1 MICAAVNPTEGL
13 AKDNYQDNL
22 VKVASIDVSS
32 YPKLENKTIIE
43 ANRRQ
48 ARNRRSIRVER
59 GARLFSSPY
68 FPRQEPDDQQKAKF
82 FANVSADFDAKGLD
96 GNDFDWA
103 GVFGKDIDGNKNKA
117 QIVFEQQYANGKS
130 TGTTFGLKVDGK
142 GNYKWIDGN
151 GKSVK
156 LPLYSSDLK
165 PYKYAVSL
173 DKDISDHVKLLTA
186 ELNESGESSYKFDRP
201 DPTSGEI
208 IGNLTLK
215 LTIQQTASTKFTS
228 KWNTEVKEDDRPK
241 VVGSFLPGNETDPEN
256 YGDYPFPKNDTDK
269 IIIRNDNPD
278 PDNPREY
285 SEYRHKE
292 LDKTPKVDIA
302 DPDPDSTDTY
312 TLDRD
317 KHRISYKDKTYKY
330 DLKYDVING
339 GRLTMTEI
347 LPVTFDA
354 DGGKFASI
362 TEEGKEQK
370 IVKEV
375 DFDKDLTDKVE
386 EPKKDLETFMGWS
399 ESKDWPVLSEEDFSK
414 AIKNIKEAKTF
425 YAIWDSNDLISHE
438 LVVNESYKED
448 DTFVNNFIPD
458 LSTIKNQIKIK
469 KEDGSEAQLA
479 ENDRVEILG
488 DTGNV
493 YTLTE
498 LNNKLYDLLSEKT
511 NPKGEPSRS
520 ESLTAKVTFAN
531 GKTKTVNVP
540 IKVIKNI
547 YEAKTLAE
555 KPYYVPDSYV
565 KVTVD
570 PTTKA
575 KDPQKTYYYVNPK
588 AKVVIPGENPE
599 GTGDN
604 KFVKWTRGN
613 EEYKLTDRPRTQFT
627 TASEIVAQYVSDVIP
642 QEGTEKP
649 DNVPEN
655 YVEVKFV
662 PTEKAT
668 DETKA
673 DKIYWVNP
681 EKDVTIPVT
690 NPVGKQYFTFKEWK
704 IGNPKT
710 GETYT
715 VGSAKKF
722 TTPTTITATYEEAK
736 DIIPYD
742 PSSSDPMARPEG
754 YVRVSFKADKGLE
767 LTEEKAYYVK
777 KNAGITLGNNELVK
791 PKYKEET
798 GYKFKEWDKEDTT
811 IIEATDIVVTAKAA
825 KLDNVIPE
833 KKEDGTPNEK
843 PEGYKEVTFVVKTGD
858 EDKGSITGVAKF
870 YVNPTEYVT
879 ITPPKTKAETGYE
892 FGAWDTNTLNNIQY
906 KEDTKIT
913 GSFNGLKD
921 LIPKKNPDGSEN
933 KQPTGYKTVTFVID
947 PATGGKIADSEVK
960 VYYVNPAKD
969 VTVPQP
975 KTIADTG
982 YEFENWDQ
990 DTTTAKKYTDDTTVK
1005 GNFKK
1010 LDDII
1015 PSTDDEGKQNAKPE
1029 GYVTVTFEKGDHG
1042 EITKGQTVYYVNPKA
1057 DPAKTLGD
1065 SLIKKPTAKA
1075 ETGYKFTGWN
1085 FTDTKEILSD
1095 ITVIAQYEE
1104 IADVIPKT
1112 KEDDSEKP
1120 EGYITVKFSTEAN
1133 GKIKGT
1139 NNAEKVLFIN
1149 PNKAVSLQDQAPEV
1163 NPNTGFEFSTW
1174 DTQIERN
1181 IQYKNGDVI
1190 KAKYNAIGD
1199 VIPQEKTDGTDK
1211 PAGYLTVTFDKGDHG
1226 ELDGKTVYYVKPN
1239 KEVTVPAP
1247 SVKAST
1253 GYEFKDWDQKLT
1265 QTFAKDTKITAEYKE
1280 LGNIIPQANTDGSDK
1295 PAGYSTV
1302 TFKPDANGS
1311 LSGTTVYYVKP
1322 DVEVDLTETANAL
1335 TKTPNQGYTEKG
1347 GSWNPEFKAEK
1358 ITEDKTYTFSFKEL
1372 DDVIPEKDKNGNRND
1387 KPAGYVTVKLI
1398 PTEKAKDK
1406 DVKYYFVNPTKEV
1419 TISETPEGDEE
1430 TDSNN
1435 IKFTYQ
1441 FIGWKTTQGTIAS
1454 WNDGN
1459 IKGTFNQDTEITALY
1474 KTSVKAEV
1482 LQEAPRPK
1490 KNVTTPIGTTPE
1502 AGDLIGN
1509 KDKQPKGTTYTY
1521 TNDGS
1526 PNVDKGGDVTAKV
1539 LVEYPN
1545 GKTIVVEVPIS
1556 VTTDII
1562 EDHDGSAK
1570 HPDNYV
1576 KVIVDTTDKATE
1588 NTRFKRTFWVNPAKV
1603 VKLPIVNPSG
1613 SGNYVFK
1620 KWQIGNEEYK
1630 LSDGKQFTANET
1642 TITASYEEEYP
1653 DIIPQSGTEKP
1664 KNVPESYVEVIVDT
1678 GEKAKSR
1685 TSSTYWVNPNKE
1697 LTIRQDWWKVQ
1708 DGYAFDKWTMSQDE
1722 TEVNSDFKLNQPYKY
1737 TKKTT
1742 ILAKYKECGLCPN
1755 PNPGGSG
1762 GETPTPTP
1770 EPQPGPGGSGG
1781 ETPTPTPEPQPGPG
1795 GSGGETPTPTP
1806 EPQPGP
1812 GGSGGETPTPTP
1824 EPQPGP
1830 GESGGEIPSPSPQP
1844 EPQPG
1849 PGGSGGEIPTPTPKP
1864 EPTPNPGESGGQTP
1878 NPGVETPLPS
1888 PDGHENPSRAEEKPG
1903 LKPVPVPR
1911 PNQDSNPSQAT
1922 GDKEEKEVAKEVN
1935 EEGKANSTPKSKNP
1949 TRTNKN
1955 VKTGIETNLAFYLSM
1970 IGASVAGIVASKK
1983 KKK

>member
-32 YPKLENKTIIE
+32 YPKLDNKTIIE

-59 GARLFSSPY
+59 GASLFSSPY
-68 FPRQEPDDQQKAKF
+68 FPKQEPDDQQKAKF
-82 FANVSADFDAKGLD
+82 FANVSADFDARGLD
-96 GNDFDWA
+96 DKDFDWA

-117 QIVFEQQYANGKS
+117 QIVLEQQYENGKG
-130 TGTTFGLKVDGK
+130 TGTTFGLKVDDK
-142 GNYKWIDGN
+142 GNYKWIDGY

-165 PYKYAVSL
+165 PYRYEVSL
-173 DKDISDHVKLLTA
+173 DKNVSNHVKLLTV
-186 ELNESGESSYKFDRP
+186 EINESGKSSYEYGRP
-201 DPTSGEI
+201 DPTSGEV
-208 IGNLTLK
+208 IGNITLK
-215 LTIQQTASTKFTS
+215 LTIQQLASTKFTS
-228 KWNTEVKEDDRPK
+228 KWNTDVGEADRPK
-241 VVGSFLPGNETDPEN
+241 VEGSFLAGGKDDDEN
-256 YGDYPFPKNDTDK
+256 YGIFPFPKNDKERT
-269 IIIRNDNPD
+269 IIRKGMSNVDTGV
-278 PDNPREY
+278 Y
-285 SEYRHKE
+285 SIFGQKSLET
-292 LDKTPKVDIA
+292 TPKVDVE
-302 DPDPDSTDTY
+302 DPDPDSADTY
-312 TLDRD
+312 TLDRN

-354 DGGKFASI
+354 NGGKFASV
-362 TEEGKEQK
+362 TEPNAEQK

-375 DFDKDLTDKVE
+375 EFDGNLTDKAE
-386 EPKKDLETFMGWS
+386 NPTKENESFKGWS
-399 ESKDWPVLSEEDFSK
+399 LKEDGDPLSDVDFNK

-425 YAIWDSNDLISHE
+425 YAIYGKASAKISYLDLDGKAIDDKFKLDETEYPADKEGKAGTVVDKNEYTEDTAPKFTGYKFNRVE
-438 LVVNESYKED
+438 LNPTDAKYAFE
-448 DTFVNNFIPD
+448 NQA
-458 LSTIKNQIKIK
+458 TIKIYYEKLPDVIPANP
-469 KEDGSEAQLA
+469 DGSNPDSVPA
-479 ENDRVEILG
+479 DYVRVEFVPTKKGTIDG
-488 DTGNV
+488 D
-493 YTLTE
+493 
-498 LNNKLYDLLSEKT
+498 
-511 NPKGEPSRS
+511 
-520 ESLTAKVTFAN
+520 KVFF
-531 GKTKTVNVP
+531 
-540 IKVIKNI
+540 
-547 YEAKTLAE
+547 
-555 KPYYVPDSYV
+555 
-565 KVTVD
+565 
-570 PTTKA
+570 
-575 KDPQKTYYYVNPK
+575 VNPK
-588 AKVVIPGENPE
+588 KE
-599 GTGDN
+599 
-604 KFVKWTRGN
+604 
-613 EEYKLTDRPRTQFT
+613 
-627 TASEIVAQYVSDVIP
+627 
-642 QEGTEKP
+642 
-649 DNVPEN
+649 
-655 YVEVKFV
+655 
-662 PTEKAT
+662 
-668 DETKA
+668 
-673 DKIYWVNP
+673 
-681 EKDVTIPVT
+681 VTIPVN
-690 NPVGKQYFTFKEWK
+690 NPTAKATYKFKEWK
-704 IGNPKT
+704 MGENAKGEKYTPSTPKM
-710 GETYT
+710 
-715 VGSAKKF
+715 F
-722 TTPTTITATYEEAK
+722 TQDATITATYEETEN
-736 DIIPYD
+736 IIPYD
-742 PSSSDPMARPEG
+742 PSVPDPMARPEG

-777 KNAGITLGNNELVK
+777 KNAGITLGNDELVK

-798 GYKFKEWDKEDTT
+798 GYKFKEWDKEDKTK
-811 IIEATDIVVTAKAA
+811 IEETDIVVTAKAT

-843 PEGYKEVTFVVKTGD
+843 PAGYKEVTFVVKTGD
-858 EDKGSITGVAKF
+858 EAKGSITGVKKF

-879 ITPPKTKAETGYE
+879 INPPATKAETGFE
-892 FGAWDTNTLNNIQY
+892 FGAWDKDATTPTVY
-906 KEDTKIT
+906 KDDATIT

-921 LIPKKNPDGSEN
+921 VIPKTNPDGTEN
-933 KQPTGYKTVTFVID
+933 KKPDGYKTVTFVID
-947 PATGGKIADSEVK
+947 PKTGGKIADKEVAI
-960 VYYVNPAKD
+960 YYVNPAKE

-975 KTIADTG
+975 KTAADTG
-982 YEFENWDQ
+982 YEFEKWDQ
-990 DTTTAKKYTDDTTVK
+990 DTVTAKKYDQDTTVK

-1085 FTDTKEILSD
+1085 FADTKDILSD

-1112 KEDDSEKP
+1112 KDDESEKP

-1139 NNAEKVLFIN
+1139 KSTEKVLFIN

-1174 DTQIERN
+1174 DTQIEKN

-1211 PAGYLTVTFDKGDHG
+1211 PEGYLTVTFVKGDHG

-1253 GYEFKDWDQKLT
+1253 GYEFKNWDQKLT
-1265 QTFAKDTKITAEYKE
+1265 QTFAQDTKITAEYKT
-1280 LGNIIPQANTDGSDK
+1280 LDDIIPQGKTDGSDK
-1295 PAGYSTV
+1295 PAGYFTV

-1322 DVEVDLTETANAL
+1322 NVDIDLTNTANNII
-1335 TKTPNQGYTEKG
+1335 KNPNEGYTEKG
-1347 GSWNPEFKAEK
+1347 GTWDYTFKAEK
-1358 ITEDKTYTFSFKEL
+1358 ITEDKKYTFSFKEL
-1372 DDVIPEKDKNGNRND
+1372 DNVIPEKDKNGNRND
-1387 KPAGYVTVKLI
+1387 KPAGYVKVKLI

-1406 DVKYYFVNPTKEV
+1406 EVKYYFVNPTKEV

-1435 IKFTYQ
+1435 ITYTYQ
-1441 FIGWKTTQGTIAS
+1441 FIGWQTTQGTIAS
-1454 WNDGN
+1454 WDNGN
-1459 IKGTFNQDTEITALY
+1459 IKGTFTQDTEITAVY
-1474 KTSVKAEV
+1474 KTSVKAQE
-1482 LQEAPRPK
+1482 LLEAPRPK
-1490 KNVTTPIGTTPE
+1490 KNVTTPIGTTPK
-1502 AGDLIGN
+1502 ASDLIEN
-1509 KDKQPKGTTYTY
+1509 KDKQPDGTTYDY
-1521 TNDGS
+1521 DGS
-1526 PNVDKGGDVTAKV
+1526 PNVDEGGDVTAKV
-1539 LVEYPN
+1539 LVKYPN
-1545 GKTIVVEVPIS
+1545 GKTVVVEVPIS

-1603 VKLPIVNPSG
+1603 VNLPIVNPSG

-1630 LSDGKQFTANET
+1630 LNEGKQFIAKKT
-1642 TITASYEEEYP
+1642 TITAYYEKEYP
-1653 DIIPQSGTEKP
+1653 DIIRQSGTEKP
-1664 KNVPESYVEVIVDT
+1664 KNVPDSYVEVIVDT
-1678 GEKAKSR
+1678 GEKAVSR
-1685 TSSTYWVNPNKE
+1685 TSSTYWVNPNE
-1697 LTIRQDWWKVQ
+1697 ALTIRQDWWKVQ

-1755 PNPGGSG
+1755 PNPN
-1762 GETPTPTP
+1762 
-1770 EPQPGPGGSGG
+1770 PGGSGG

-1795 GSGGETPTPTP
+1795 GSGGE
-1806 EPQPGP
+1806 
-1812 GGSGGETPTPTP
+1812 
-1824 EPQPGP
+1824 
-1830 GESGGEIPSPSPQP
+1830 IPSPSPQP

-1849 PGGSGGEIPTPTPKP
+1849 PGGSGGETPTPTPKP

-1911 PNQDSNPSQAT
+1911 PNQKSNPSQAT
-1922 GDKEEKEVAKEVN
+1922 GDKEEKEVAKEAN

-1970 IGASVAGIVASKK
+1970 IGASVAGIFASKK